1 MAEGKI
7 YSHFLENDTW
17 QIDDNFCLSLQC
29 GILFNE
35 SAFMPNTLQEYKHSS
50 RVNGFCCGKVP
61 VEFTHIV
68 HAYCN
73 GTRVDHAITNS
84 DNERI
89 FRLGI
94 DWRYADNS
102 MQRCQNKTNTTKY
115 FTYFMKNRV

>member
-1 MAEGKI
+1 
-7 YSHFLENDTW
+7 
-17 QIDDNFCLSLQC
+17 
-29 GILFNE
+29 
-35 SAFMPNTLQEYKHSS
+35 MPNTPQEYKHSS

-84 DNERI
+84 DNERL

-94 DWRYADNS
+94 DWIYADTIIVCNAARTK
-102 MQRCQNKTNTTKY
+102 QNTTKY
-115 FTYFMKNRV
+115 FTYFMKNIV